1 MKPWLPLTSSGSKTA
16 RDLLPLCF
24 WADEAVLALKIKDYI
39 VSELQRSSS
48 AEIKQAVCALAP
60 GITARELH
68 WAREASHI
76 GNAGSHE
83 TELQVCKAVIAAG
96 QASLPFYQADA

>member
-16 RDLLPLCF
+16 RDLLPLYF

-48 AEIKQAVCALAP
+48 AEIKQAVCASAP
-60 GITARELH
+60 GITARELNRQEKP
-68 WAREASHI
+68 ATSEM
-76 GNAGSHE
+76 
-83 TELQVCKAVIAAG
+83 LAAMRRSCRFAK
-96 QASLPFYQADA
+96 Q